1 MLSAK
6 LFASL
11 AILQLGL
18 SLLESKMPQAAIDF
32 YPSWDIFVVFHVRH
46 LPILFALISAFFGLV
61 YFTAYCM
68 RQPLNNSLAP

>member
-32 YPSWDIFVVFHVRH
+32 YPSWDIFVVFRSPFTYLVRTNQR
-46 LPILFALISAFFGLV
+46 LLRVSLFHRLLYAAA
-61 YFTAYCM
+61 T
-68 RQPLNNSLAP
+68 NNSLAP